1 MNQKQFLLPFLLLLP
16 LLACSLFSPA
26 GYEADRTAVLGTE
39 VALQQT
45 QVALQQ
51 TQVALNQGS
60 NPSQPSN
67 PAGEQPAVVA
77 TQPPA
82 PTNTPVP
89 AVVQP
94 TQPPAPAP
102 TNPPPP
108 PAPAGLT
115 AEDQTR
121 ILEFTRAAAAAF
133 IDAYWYSDP
142 SYANSYYAGV
152 SLQNIQT
159 EIANLTGQG
168 IYAYY
173 EYDSANSYMI
183 NLKLTTEGMYIA
195 DVCES
200 WNVTSYYLAN
210 DEFVDTLGW
219 GMYPQT
225 FYIQNIGGQLKI
237 VEVVYQ
243 SDVSVC
249 AP

>member
-1 MNQKQFLLPFLLLLP
+1 MKKLLLPFVILFVLP
-16 LLACSLFSPA
+16 VWACSFPA
-26 GYEADRTAVLGTE
+26 GYEPDSNAVLGTE

-60 NPSQPSN
+60 SSGASQPVATL
-67 PAGEQPAVVA
+67 PPAVIQPTAVP

-82 PTNTPVP
+82 AIQPTPV
-89 AVVQP
+89 P

-102 TNPPPP
+102 TNPPP

-121 ILEFTRAAAAAF
+121 ILEFTRAAAVAF
-133 IDAYWYSDP
+133 IDAYWYADI
-142 SYANSYYAGV
+142 SYAEPYYAGV

-159 EIANLTGQG
+159 EINNLNNQG

-173 EYDSANSYMI
+173 EYDPANSYMI

-210 DEFVDTLGW
+210 DELVDTLGW

-225 FYIQNIGGQLKI
+225 MYIQNIGGQLKI